1 MLRLRLCLLAALLWL
16 PQAQAADQPGRTE
29 AAGQN
34 GLPVIAVAELPA
46 EARDKLRF
54 IKQGG
59 PFSYDR
65 DGVVFMNYERVLP
78 RQTRGYYR
86 EYTVKTPGT
95 RNRGARRIVCGPL
108 PEGNSEKGSERDEA
122 QGARSGATE
131 KTSKASFGGDSPTRY
146 DGSTYHEGRRES
158 EHRTTQRFARAAT
171 LMEFPECYYTADHY
185 QSFKRIR
192 EQP

>member
-1 MLRLRLCLLAALLWL
+1 MLRLRLCLLVTLLWL
-16 PQAQAADQPGRTE
+16 PQAQAADRPGRTE

-34 GLPVIAVAELPA
+34 VLPAISVAELPA
-46 EARDKLRF
+46 EARNTLRA

-59 PFSYDR
+59 TFAYER
-65 DGVVFMNYERVLP
+65 DGVVFKNYERMLP
-78 RQTRGYYR
+78 KQPSGYYH
-86 EYTVKTPGT
+86 EYTVKTPGS

-108 PEGNSEKGSERDEA
+108 PEGNSGKGSERDEA
-122 QGARSGATE
+122 QGVRSGAT
-131 KTSKASFGGDSPTRY
+131 D
-146 DGSTYHEGRRES
+146 TYHEGRRES

-171 LMEFPECYYTADHY
+171 LTEFPECYYTADHY